1 MFKIVLDMP
10 VPAELESATEDS
22 EEISERDRK
31 MIWKVKGA
39 AARLT
44 FRLFSRYANTNY
56 CIKEEEIAYKTYF

>member
-1 MFKIVLDMP
+1 MLKMVLDMP
-10 VPAELESATEDS
+10 VPAELESATEDA
-22 EEISERDRK
+22 EEIAERDRK

-56 CIKEEEIAYKTYF
+56 CIKEEEKAYKTFF

>member
-1 MFKIVLDMP
+1 MFKIILDMP
-10 VPAELESATEDS
+10 VPAELESMTEDS

-56 CIKEEEIAYKTYF
+56 CIKEKEKEYKTYF